1 MTSVGFV
8 NVPTV
13 SRIWQTATPMSTLDQ
28 TPDVKA
34 EALFYDGFPAE
45 VCHLLRK
52 LVPMGE
58 ERVMFMRVFA
68 QCLQL
73 ANSTP
78 VKSCSCRCR

>member
-1 MTSVGFV
+1 
-8 NVPTV
+8 
-13 SRIWQTATPMSTLDQ
+13 MSTLDNS
-28 TPDVKA
+28 PDVKA
-34 EALFYDGFPAE
+34 EPLFYNDFPAE

-68 QCLQL
+68 QSLKL

-78 VKSCSCRCR
+78 VKSCGCRCR